1 MLIAI
6 IIVHDITNQP
16 LPSYL
21 LANVG
26 PEPEEFPVDPVESR
40 LQEVPLAR
48 VLRVEEIEQVQDELL
63 VDVPLHQRW
72 LRDVNLRISLDDPR
86 IAFASSLL
94 SYLKVGGFEHPEE
107 EFVHELE
114 VGPRGLQRRLV
125 LLRIELENMVLFRVL
140 FVILP
145 FDVNCHLL
153 QDFFGHCKKCQDLMS
168 LLRTSAPLGFVDGGS
183 ARKRL
188 TLNMAT
194 ISG

>member
-1 MLIAI
+1 M
-6 IIVHDITNQP
+6 
-16 LPSYL
+16 
-21 LANVG
+21 
-26 PEPEEFPVDPVESR
+26 ESR

-86 IAFASSLL
+86 IAFASPLL

-125 LLRIELENMVLFRVL
+125 LLRIELERVL
-140 FVILP
+140 FVIL
-145 FDVNCHLL
+145 
-153 QDFFGHCKKCQDLMS
+153 
-168 LLRTSAPLGFVDGGS
+168 
-183 ARKRL
+183 
-188 TLNMAT
+188 
-194 ISG
+194 